1 MTRDLRSGHLADN
14 RGQSL
19 VEFSLVVLVLLMLL
33 FGVVEIGRMVLVY
46 TTVANAAK
54 AGVRYAIVNGSD
66 SASPCSSGS
75 TTACVTMVKNF
86 ASAGGLNT
94 ANLLVSVNYPGTGCP
109 PGVTGTNA
117 PGCWVR
123 VTANYPYD
131 PFLGYFNLPSINL
144 GSGSEGAITW

>member
-1 MTRDLRSGHLADN
+1 MILLSCPRRVAGE

-19 VEFSLVVLVLLMLL
+19 VEFGLVVLVLLMLL
-33 FGVVEIGRMVLVY
+33 FGVVEVGRMVLVY

-66 SASPCSSGS
+66 SSAPCASGS
-75 TTACVTMVKNF
+75 TTACVTAVKNY

-109 PGVTGTNA
+109 STVTNA

-123 VTANYPYD
+123 ITANYPYD

-144 GSGSEGAITW
+144 GSGSEGAVTW

>member
-1 MTRDLRSGHLADN
+1 MTCDFRSSRLADN

-19 VEFSLVVLVLLMLL
+19 VEFGLVVLVLLMLL
-33 FGVVEIGRMVLVY
+33 FGVVEVGRMVLVY

-66 SASPCSSGS
+66 SSAPCASGS
-75 TTACVTMVKNF
+75 TTACVTAVKNY
-86 ASAGGLNT
+86 ASAGGLDT
-94 ANLLVSVNYPGTGCP
+94 TILLVSVNYPSTGCP
-109 PGVTGTNA
+109 STTTNA

-123 VTANYPYD
+123 ITANYPYN

-144 GSGSEGAITW
+144 GAGSEGAITW